1 MNKGLL
7 FKSGFVGLKKAL
19 VKSPNEVIGKVIK
32 SELRGRG
39 GAGFPT
45 GLKWKICAKAKGEHV
60 VVCNADEGEPGTFK
74 DKLII
79 SMAPMNVIE
88 GIIIACHAI
97 GAKKAIIY
105 LRGEYALLRPTLN
118 KARKKTEPFLKAKG
132 IELRIVLGQGAYIC
146 GEETAILNSIEGLRP
161 EPRRKPP
168 YPAVEGLFGQPT
180 VINNVETLAMIP
192 LIFLGLF
199 DSKKRLCSF
208 SGDLKN
214 PGVFEISEGK
224 QLGALVELAKP
235 IGVPKAISFGASGG
249 IIPYDPCM
257 SVTDANV
264 RSRGAW
270 LGSCSFIV
278 VNHKHSIVEL
288 CESMQHFFV
297 HESCGYCVACREGS
311 LRMLELLKRISSGKG
326 SMSDLKK
333 LESLAEYIG
342 ETSFCSLGRSSP
354 NHLITALRHFR
365 EEFVRKCR

>member
-1 MNKGLL
+1 MNEGLL
-7 FKSGFVGLKKAL
+7 FKSDLAGLKIAL
-19 VKSPNEVIGKVIK
+19 AKTPSEVIRKVIK

-60 VVCNADEGEPGTFK
+60 VICNADEGEPGAFK

-79 SMAPMNVIE
+79 TMAPMNIIE
-88 GIIIACHAI
+88 GIIIACHAVK
-97 GAKKAIIY
+97 AKKAVIY
-105 LRGEYALLRPTLN
+105 LRGEYELLKPILN
-118 KARKKTEPFLKAKG
+118 KARKKAESFFKSTG

-161 EPRRKPP
+161 EPRKKPP
-168 YPAVEGLFGQPT
+168 FPAVKGLYGQPT
-180 VINNVETLAMIP
+180 VVNNVETLAMIP
-192 LIFLGLF
+192 LIFLNRF
-199 DSKKRLCSF
+199 DAKKRLCSF
-208 SGDLKN
+208 SGDLRN
-214 PGVFEISEGK
+214 PGVFEITEGK
-224 QLGALVELAKP
+224 QLGALVNQTKP

-257 SVTDANV
+257 PVTDADV
-264 RSRGAW
+264 EVRGAW

-288 CESMQHFFV
+288 CKSMQHFFV
-297 HESCGYCVACREGS
+297 QESCGYCAACREGTF
-311 LRMLELLKRISSGKG
+311 RMLELLNRISNGDG
-326 SMSDLKK
+326 SMKDLKK
-333 LESLAEYIG
+333 LEELADYVG
-342 ETSFCSLGRSSP
+342 NSSFCSLGKSSP